1 LTTAVEAGS
10 RLIEVPGGRVW
21 CEVVGA
27 GERLPL
33 VVLHG
38 GPGFPHDYV
47 RSLDALADERPV
59 VFYDQLGC
67 GRSDRPDDP
76 SLWTT
81 ERAVAELVAVRRDL
95 GLDAFHL
102 LGHSWGSMLATDYA
116 LTRPGGI
123 VSLILASPC
132 ISIPRWVED
141 ATRFRQALPPEVQR
155 VIDTHEAAGN
165 TSCPEYI
172 GAMAV
177 YYKRHVCRMDP
188 WPEEL
193 ERAFAGE
200 GHQVYETMWG
210 PSEFTVT
217 GRLHDFDRSGRLN
230 EIDVPTLFTCGRHDE
245 ATPETV
251 GWYTSLVPGAELTVF
266 EESSHLAHLEERER
280 YNPVVRA
287 FIQRREGRPD

>member
-1 LTTAVEAGS
+1 
-10 RLIEVPGGRVW
+10 VW
-21 CEVVGA
+21 CDVVGG
-27 GERLPL
+27 GEGLPL

-47 RSLDALADERPV
+47 RSLEALADERAV

-81 ERAVAELVAVRRDL
+81 ERAVAELAAVRQNL
-95 GLDAFHL
+95 ELDNFHL
-102 LGHSWGSMLATDYA
+102 LGQSWGSMLATDYA

-123 VSLILASPC
+123 ANLILASPC

-141 ATRFRQALPPEVQR
+141 ATRFKRALPAEVQE
-155 VIDTHEAAGN
+155 VIDSHEAAGN
-165 TSCPEYI
+165 TGCPEYI
-172 GAMAV
+172 AAMLV
-177 YYKRHVCRMDP
+177 YYKRHVCRMEP
-188 WPEEL
+188 WPQEF

-210 PSEFTVT
+210 PSEYTVT
-217 GRLHDFDRSGRLN
+217 GRLSDFDRSGRLH
-230 EIDVPTLFTCGRHDE
+230 EIEIRTLFTCGRFDE

-251 GWYTSLVPGAELTVF
+251 GWYSSLLPGSELTVF
-266 EESSHLAHLEERER
+266 EESSHLAHLEERDR
-280 YNPVVRA
+280 YNAVARA
-287 FIQRREGRPD
+287 FLRAGEGRPD

>member
-1 LTTAVEAGS
+1 
-10 RLIEVPGGRVW
+10 VW
-21 CEVVGA
+21 CDVVGG
-27 GERLPL
+27 GEGLPL

-47 RSLDALADERPV
+47 RSLEALADERAV

-81 ERAVAELVAVRRDL
+81 ERAVAELAAVRQNL
-95 GLDAFHL
+95 ELDNFHL
-102 LGHSWGSMLATDYA
+102 LGQSWGSMLATDYA

-123 VSLILASPC
+123 ANLILASPC

-141 ATRFRQALPPEVQR
+141 ATRFKRALPAEVQE
-155 VIDTHEAAGN
+155 VIDSHEAAGN
-165 TSCPEYI
+165 TGCPEYI
-172 GAMAV
+172 AAMLV
-177 YYKRHVCRMDP
+177 YYKRHVCRMEP
-188 WPEEL
+188 WPQEF

-210 PSEFTVT
+210 PSEYTVT
-217 GRLHDFDRSGRLN
+217 GRLSDFDRSGRLH
-230 EIDVPTLFTCGRHDE
+230 EIEIRTLFTCGRFDE

-251 GWYTSLVPGAELTVF
+251 GWYSSLLPGYELTVF
-266 EESSHLAHLEERER
+266 EESSHLAHLEERDR
-280 YNPVVRA
+280 YNAVARTFLRA
-287 FIQRREGRPD
+287 GEGRPD